1 MYMAVPER
9 SLGSGV
15 EAVESSASL
24 PRNRARTVRVKQ
36 AIIFDLIPLGRK
48 SMSNVSTYRRA
59 CQTGQK
65 MDADMDRDPWCH
77 VFDLDRFLHND
88 EGRHGNARLGMCLA
102 CSAESADIF
111 FSSQLV
117 RPVSREMS
125 TWAQTL
131 VPTSGQHTRCF
142 FKRHSFSFL
151 CNSVERWSIYM
162 KFCQ

>member
-1 MYMAVPER
+1 MAVPER

-65 MDADMDRDPWCH
+65 MDADMDRDP
-77 VFDLDRFLHND
+77 
-88 EGRHGNARLGMCLA
+88 
-102 CSAESADIF
+102 
-111 FSSQLV
+111 
-117 RPVSREMS
+117 
-125 TWAQTL
+125 
-131 VPTSGQHTRCF
+131 
-142 FKRHSFSFL
+142 
-151 CNSVERWSIYM
+151 
-162 KFCQ
+162 